1 MLNFFEYL
9 IQIFKKFV
17 ILLCFIHSI
26 ISVTIGRNTV
36 YPHFLQGEAHMS
48 DQFTRT
54 RMLMGQVALDKLAA
68 ARVIVFGVGGVGGH
82 AAEALARAGV
92 GRIDLVDKDDVD
104 VTNINRQ
111 IIALHSTV
119 GKPKAEVAKARIL
132 DINPTCE
139 VVAHQCFFLPE
150 TADQFN
156 FADYDYVVD
165 AVDTVTAKI
174 QLVVQA
180 QTAGTPIISC
190 MGTGNKL
197 DPTKLEVS
205 DIYKTKVDKLAKVV
219 RHELRKRDIKSLKVV
234 YSQEE
239 PLPPLE
245 GERTPASISFVPS
258 VAGLII
264 AGEVIKDLTGIRT
277 AEDR

>member
-1 MLNFFEYL
+1 MQFNYSDN
-9 IQIFKKFV
+9 I
-17 ILLCFIHSI
+17 
-26 ISVTIGRNTV
+26 TINTV
-36 YPHFLQGEAHMS
+36 HPHFVVQGDAQMP

-54 RMLMGQVALDKLAA
+54 RMLMGQNALDKLSA
-68 ARVIVFGVGGVGGH
+68 ARVIVFGVGGVGGYVV
-82 AAEALARAGV
+82 EALARAGV
-92 GRIDLVDKDDVD
+92 GHLTLVDKDEVD

-111 IIALHSTV
+111 VIALHSTV
-119 GKPKAEVAKARIL
+119 GQPKTEVAKARIL
-132 DINPTCE
+132 DINPQCDVT
-139 VVAHQCFFLPE
+139 AHQCFFLPE

-156 FADYDYVVD
+156 FSDYDYVVD

-174 QLVVQA
+174 QLVMQA
-180 QTAGTPIISC
+180 QAAGTPIISS

-219 RHELRKRDIKSLKVV
+219 RHELRKRDVKSLKVV

-245 GERTPASISFVPS
+245 GERTPASVSFVPS